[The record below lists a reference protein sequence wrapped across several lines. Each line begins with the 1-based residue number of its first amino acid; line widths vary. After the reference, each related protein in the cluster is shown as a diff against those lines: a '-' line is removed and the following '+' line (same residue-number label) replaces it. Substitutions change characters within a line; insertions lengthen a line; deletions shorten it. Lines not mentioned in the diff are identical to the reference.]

1 MSDKYKYPA
10 ISPSQL
16 SGQQAITGLNGEK
29 LSTLSE
35 YWSWAHSDLLG
46 NTERGIFAEYLV
58 RLSLKIQ
65 EPRQAWGKYDLLYK
79 DKIRIEVQIELNQN
93 GIQTKKIC
101 QLFYLYIIKSYNS

>member
-46 NTERGIFAEYLV
+46 NTERGSL
-58 RLSLKIQ
+58 LSIWFVSLLK
-65 EPRQAWGKYDLLYK
+65 YK
-79 DKIRIEVQIELNQN
+79 SHDKHGENMISCIK
-93 GIQTKKIC
+93 TKFVLK
-101 QLFYLYIIKSYNS
+101 